1 MGGMNPTAKEL
12 SMHFVA
18 FEVSLEL
25 IRVLKQPVAK
35 IREHSR
41 RLADQ
46 LDAASESVSLNLG
59 EGRRRVGRDRKHLF
73 RIADGS
79 AAEVMAALRVAEARD
94 YIDGETMAVAVAT
107 CDRLLRLT
115 WGLTR

>member
-1 MGGMNPTAKEL
+1 MQ
-12 SMHFVA
+12 FVA
-18 FEVSLEL
+18 FDVSLEL
-25 IRVLKQPVAK
+25 IRVLRLPVAK
-35 IREHSR
+35 IREHSK

-46 LDAASESVSLNLG
+46 LDAASESVALNLG

-79 AAEVMAALRVAEARD
+79 AGEVMAGLRVAEARD
-94 YIDGETMAVAVAT
+94 YVDGDLLAAAVAT